1 MTKNFSYFLAK
12 RYLMPKGLFMI
23 LINVLTIVGVCLG
36 VAVMIVV
43 LSVMKGFE
51 NEFQRTLLGFDPHL
65 MALTPREG
73 ESDYRQVGE
82 MLEKVPGV
90 ISQSPFV
97 AGHVLVQVG
106 NQVQTPI
113 MKAILSTDQQ
123 LQELKDRDMLV
134 EGELDLETYVDDKNT
149 YEQVIISL
157 SLADSFKGPE
167 GGPLGKG
174 DIITV
179 LSPVTMTKVLNKI
192 RDYKELPED
201 QRDEADNFLNELEE
215 AMVPQ
220 ELMIS
225 GIVKSPMY
233 QQFIIPS
240 LLVGQQLFG
249 YEENDEV
256 HGLAV
261 FVEDPYEIE
270 QVKERMVNSALPMS
284 WEALSWVDQNKSRL
298 DAIRMERSM
307 MSFILFIIVI
317 VATFCVTVT
326 IIVTTVQKRREIGV
340 LKAIGARTEQ
350 IVRVFVHQGQI
361 VGLCGVL
368 SGVAIGLLVLYQ
380 LESIRSFIGMFGA
393 DPFPQSI
400 YGLAKLP
407 VEIIPSSIIGI
418 AIGAMVAC
426 TIAALPAW
434 FVARLDP
441 AKALRSD

>member
-1 MTKNFSYFLAK
+1 M
-12 RYLMPKGLFMI
+12 
-23 LINVLTIVGVCLG
+23 
-36 VAVMIVV
+36 MIVV

-201 QRDEADNFLNELEE
+201 QRDEADN
-215 AMVPQ
+215 
-220 ELMIS
+220 
-225 GIVKSPMY
+225 
-233 QQFIIPS
+233 
-240 LLVGQQLFG
+240 
-249 YEENDEV
+249 
-256 HGLAV
+256 
-261 FVEDPYEIE
+261 
-270 QVKERMVNSALPMS
+270 
-284 WEALSWVDQNKSRL
+284 
-298 DAIRMERSM
+298 
-307 MSFILFIIVI
+307 
-317 VATFCVTVT
+317 
-326 IIVTTVQKRREIGV
+326 
-340 LKAIGARTEQ
+340 
-350 IVRVFVHQGQI
+350 
-361 VGLCGVL
+361 
-368 SGVAIGLLVLYQ
+368 
-380 LESIRSFIGMFGA
+380 
-393 DPFPQSI
+393 
-400 YGLAKLP
+400 
-407 VEIIPSSIIGI
+407 
-418 AIGAMVAC
+418 
-426 TIAALPAW
+426 
-434 FVARLDP
+434 
-441 AKALRSD
+441 